1 MSRRVDVD
9 PERPPVRIAAAVLHE
24 LYKHALEALP
34 EECCGL
40 VLSNGPYRYG
50 LAERCQNVMNTRHH
64 EDPETYPRDGT
75 AAFYMSDRDVL
86 RVRREADVSGREVT
100 AVYHSHVGAGA
111 YLSDMDLEYA
121 EHALFPFPEADQIVL
136 PVFDEKVHAPG
147 VFRRCGDRFV
157 GHPLVSD
164 EP

>member
-9 PERPPVRIAAAVLHE
+9 PERPPVRISAAVLHD
-24 LYKHALEALP
+24 LFAHAREALD

-50 LAERCQNVMNTRHH
+50 LAERCQNVMTRLHAQ
-64 EDPETYPRDGT
+64 DPEAYPRDGT

-86 RVRREADVSGREVT
+86 RVRREAEASGREVT

-111 YLSDMDLEYA
+111 YLSEMDLQYA
-121 EHALFPFPEADQIVL
+121 EHALFPFPDADQIVL
-136 PVFDEKVHAPG
+136 PVFDGAVREPG

>member
-1 MSRRVDVD
+1 
-9 PERPPVRIAAAVLHE
+9 VRIPPDVLQE
-24 LYKHALEALP
+24 LYAHARETCP

-64 EDPETYPRDGT
+64 EDPKTYPRDGT
-75 AAFYMSDRDVL
+75 AAFYMRDQDVL
-86 RVRREADVSGREVT
+86 RVRREAEVSGREVT

-111 YLSDMDLEYA
+111 YLSEMDLEYA
-121 EHALFPFPEADQIVL
+121 EHPLFPFPEADQIVI
-136 PVFDEKVHAPG
+136 PVIDGSVRAPG

>member
-9 PERPPVRIAAAVLHE
+9 PERSPVRIPPAVLHE
-24 LYKHALEALP
+24 LFARAREALP

-50 LAERCQNVMNTRHH
+50 LVEPCQNEMTARHAR
-64 EDPETYPRDGT
+64 DPETYPRNGT
-75 AAFYMSDRDVL
+75 AAFYMSDQDVL
-86 RVRREADVSGREVT
+86 RVRREAEVSGREVT

-111 YLSDMDLEYA
+111 YLSDLDLEYA
-121 EHALFPFPEADQIVL
+121 EHPLFPFPHADQIVL
-136 PVFDEKVHAPG
+136 PVFDEKVHTPG